1 VILGSHEVSGKMVQV
16 SLSALFSLYKIKMPG
31 YGGKRMEMYT
41 PEPTEEVNTVEKR
54 FVMPKLT
61 IVQMVLVAAI
71 AVYAFTARKNKG
83 MVVGAIALSIS
94 LLHFYDH
101 LYRVKRGSEQLFFL
115 PKKEKYGCQ
124 MCK

>member
-61 IVQMVLVAAI
+61 IVQMVLVAVI
-71 AVYAFTARKNKG
+71 AVYAFTARKRNG
-83 MVVGAIALSIS
+83 VVVAS
-94 LLHFYDH
+94 LGLTGGLLQFYDH
-101 LYRVKRGSEQLFFL
+101 FYRVKRCSEQLFFL

>member
-1 VILGSHEVSGKMVQV
+1 
-16 SLSALFSLYKIKMPG
+16 MPG
-31 YGGKRMEMYT
+31 YGGKRMEMDT

-61 IVQMVLVAAI
+61 IVQMVLVAVI
-71 AVYAFTARKNKG
+71 AVYAFTARKRNG
-83 MVVGAIALSIS
+83 VVVASLGLTVG

-101 LYRVKRGSEQLFFL
+101 FYRVKRGSEQLFFL